1 MRTKKY
7 FDSTKEKYIAMI
19 FKIFL
24 EEGYDN
30 ATLSLIIKKLG
41 ISKGVF
47 YHYFKNKE
55 ECAKQC
61 AKYYTEMCIDNISLK
76 AGKSDTALG
85 QLAEW
90 IVYGAEA
97 ATDSSIENINTS
109 QNMIFHQMVMVELV
123 KEIAKVYEK
132 ILSKNQ
138 EILNIF
144 L

>member
-1 MRTKKY
+1 MITKKY

-61 AKYYTEMCIDNISLK
+61 AKYYTEMCIDNNHLE
-76 AGKSDTALG
+76 
-85 QLAEW
+85 QLYPYVAAW
-90 IVYGAEA
+90 IVFLLIKNL
-97 ATDSSIENINTS
+97 SI
-109 QNMIFHQMVMVELV
+109 
-123 KEIAKVYEK
+123 
-132 ILSKNQ
+132 
-138 EILNIF
+138 
-144 L
+144 